1 MYAFFAESIADA
13 SSDASYSRWKIRWS
27 GSKPSLRD
35 LESKTL
41 SELVSEPNLLITAYY
56 DFSNR
61 ILPSARYD
69 VPLAEAGLAPS
80 LDVSRPVATDAL
92 RRTLYTEFPLM
103 TAVRLFFR
111 PNVIVQEAVERVL
124 SRAQGYHLIGFQI
137 RMGSGSAD
145 FTDSHTFLKM
155 DAVQRFVE
163 RGEEYRIQRG
173 IEASRV
179 KWFISTDS
187 SKVERKLRQLYPER
201 VLVADGL
208 HRGHS
213 QQKSS
218 SLTSFRRAV
227 VDLSVLSHCEYLVL
241 TNHSSFG
248 MIARMVSPSP
258 LFSIVPA
265 RGY

>member
-13 SSDASYSRWKIRWS
+13 SGDASYSRWKIRWS

-35 LESKTL
+35 LESKAL
-41 SELVSEPNLLITAYY
+41 SALVSEPNLLITAFY

-69 VPLAEAGLAPS
+69 VSLEEAGLAPALS
-80 LDVSRPVATDAL
+80 ASRSAATQAL
-92 RRTLYTEFPLM
+92 NRTLYTEFPLM

-111 PNVIVQEAVERVL
+111 PNVLVEEAAERVL
-124 SRAQGYHLIGFQI
+124 RRARGYHLIGFQI
-137 RMGSGSAD
+137 RMGSGGAD
-145 FTDSHTFLKM
+145 FADSHTFLKM
-155 DAVQRFVE
+155 DAVQTFID
-163 RGEEYRIQRG
+163 RGEEYRIRRG
-173 IEASRV
+173 IEVSRV

-187 SKVERKLRQLYPER
+187 SKVERMLRQRYPGR

-248 MIARMVSPSP
+248 MIARMVSPNP